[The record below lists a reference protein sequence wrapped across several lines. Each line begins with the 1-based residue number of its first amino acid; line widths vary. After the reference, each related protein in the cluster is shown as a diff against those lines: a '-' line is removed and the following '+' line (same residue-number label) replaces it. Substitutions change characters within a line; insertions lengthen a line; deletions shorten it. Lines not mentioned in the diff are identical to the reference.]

1 MVRQRRRGIV
11 RCRRRRRQQVV
22 VDRGGISWDQR
33 HVIAVRV
40 NEGACGVGLA
50 VAAIGAQMGM
60 GCGRLFHVLT

>member
-22 VDRGGISWDQR
+22 VDGGGISWDQR

-40 NEGACGVGLA
+40 YEGACGVGLA

-60 GCGRLFHVLT
+60 SCGRLFHVLT